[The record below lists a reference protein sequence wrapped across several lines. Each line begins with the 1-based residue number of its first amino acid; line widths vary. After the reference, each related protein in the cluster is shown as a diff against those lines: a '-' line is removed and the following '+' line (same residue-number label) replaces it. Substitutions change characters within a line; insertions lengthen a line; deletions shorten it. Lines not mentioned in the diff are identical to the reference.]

1 MPRAPWSVLVIVF
14 LGCGPPSYPAAVP
27 HALLGR
33 ALPELHHIRALGG
46 QKLDAAD
53 LAGHPVVVKFF
64 AQYCAPCMVTLPEA
78 ERIHHDHAD
87 VIFLG
92 VDEDEG
98 AEAAQ
103 ALVARFGLTF
113 PVVHDTSNVLSGRFR
128 VATLPAT
135 FVADRSGVVQ
145 WVGGE
150 GQTGD
155 DLERAV
161 AAAASSPVPA
171 PAAPANR

>member
-1 MPRAPWSVLVIVF
+1 
-14 LGCGPPSYPAAVP
+14 
-27 HALLGR
+27 
-33 ALPELHHIRALGG
+33 
-46 QKLDAAD
+46 
-53 LAGHPVVVKFF
+53 
-64 AQYCAPCMVTLPEA
+64 MVTLPEA